1 MALLALEYE
10 KVGTRRHL
18 VKVIDDD
25 GEMTRKILVPQ
36 DLPPEYST
44 NGEYVL
50 DQVRRMIRTIRARKA
65 SADAALTEEAEWNG
79 VVSEEQA
86 TVDAILLQLQTEFD
100 S

>member
-10 KVGTRRHL
+10 KIGTRRHKI
-18 VKVIDDD
+18 KVVDDD

-65 SADAALTEEAEWNG
+65 SADAVAAEEAEWVG
-79 VVSEEQA
+79 TVDEDQA
-86 TVDAILLQLQTEFD
+86 TVDAILAQLQTEFD
-100 S
+100 G